1 MLVVDAQGLPVAVKP
16 APAHPHESPS
26 IQPRFGCRLTTQRP
40 ECIIGDKAYDRDP
53 LDAELAA
60 QGIER
65 IIPHRSN
72 RRPKNKTQDGRK
84 RRRYAGCRTVQ
95 RTLSGLQNVPRLCIR
110 WEKPAVMLT
119 GFVPLGCACLL
130 LK

>member
-1 MLVVDAQGLPVAVKP
+1 
-16 APAHPHESPS
+16 
-26 IQPRFGCRLTTQRP
+26 
-40 ECIIGDKAYDRDP
+40 
-53 LDAELAA
+53 
-60 QGIER
+60 
-65 IIPHRSN
+65 
-72 RRPKNKTQDGRK
+72 
-84 RRRYAGCRTVQ
+84 VQ